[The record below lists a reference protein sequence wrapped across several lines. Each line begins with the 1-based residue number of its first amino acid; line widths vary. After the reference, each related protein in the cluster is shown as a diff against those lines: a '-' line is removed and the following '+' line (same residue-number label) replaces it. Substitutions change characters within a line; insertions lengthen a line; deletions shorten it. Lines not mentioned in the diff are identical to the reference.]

1 MDENRQKLEDTDEEA
16 EFKRLFDDYLTDLGA
31 ACEKA
36 FEQAKARGEVAD
48 IPPEEKDKLL
58 NFITDAVK

>member
-1 MDENRQKLEDTDEEA
+1 MDENRQKLEDSDEEA

-36 FEQAKARGEVAD
+36 FEHAKARGEVAD
-48 IPPEEKDKLL
+48 IPPEIKEKLL
-58 NFITDAVK
+58 SNYRS